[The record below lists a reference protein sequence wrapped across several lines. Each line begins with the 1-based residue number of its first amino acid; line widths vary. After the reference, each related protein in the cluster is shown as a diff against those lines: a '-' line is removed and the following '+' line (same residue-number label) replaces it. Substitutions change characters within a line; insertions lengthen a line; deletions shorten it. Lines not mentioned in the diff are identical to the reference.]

1 MDNAIVNKWYQSLE
15 DKSVHSVFAAFRVK
29 FNVELSCCEK
39 ILYNKI
45 QKTVK
50 KIYKLRKNKEGMQ
63 GFLKE
68 TFKIPVNETNLDRA
82 VQASATQHEAELIA
96 QVDSLK
102 KENRK
107 LVAKVNSLSSN

>member
-68 TFKIPVNETNLDRA
+68 TFKIPVNETNLDSSSSICNTTR
-82 VQASATQHEAELIA
+82 SR
-96 QVDSLK
+96 VDSTSGFVEK
-102 KENRK
+102 RK
-107 LVAKVNSLSSN
+107 QNW

>member
-63 GFLKE
+63 GFSKE
-68 TFKIPVNETNLDRA
+68 TFKIPVNKTNLDSSSSICNTTR
-82 VQASATQHEAELIA
+82 S
-96 QVDSLK
+96 
-102 KENRK
+102 R
-107 LVAKVNSLSSN
+107 VNSTSGFVEKRKQKIGSQS

>member
-1 MDNAIVNKWYQSLE
+1 MNKWYQSLE

-50 KIYKLRKNKEGMQ
+50 KIYKLRKNKERMQ

-68 TFKIPVNETNLDRA
+68 TFKIPVNKTNLESSSSICNTTRSR
-82 VQASATQHEAELIA
+82 VNNTSGFVE
-96 QVDSLK
+96 K
-102 KENRK
+102 RK
-107 LVAKVNSLSSN
+107 QKIGSQS